1 MKVFVLLQSG
11 VKYALMF
18 LLSLPVCAIQ
28 AQGTMNPEN
37 LLVTYSEKNNLTRS
51 SDQDITINIYLNGD
65 VSVFVSET
73 MKHAGQYHAY
83 LAHDKLD
90 ALWML
95 LIDEKI
101 LTFNTQLLRE
111 MLIKERQLLKQ
122 SRAIVTAVSDKAQSV
137 LEFYPNR
144 YSPPGLAGEDVNV
157 VRRITWTGLRWDVEH
172 YPHIEHLQL
181 LYAIQKI
188 VLSILNQDDLQRM
201 DQ

>member
-1 MKVFVLLQSG
+1 MKVFILLRSA

-18 LLSLPVCAIQ
+18 FLSLPVFVLQ
-28 AQGTMNPEN
+28 AHGSMSPDD
-37 LLVTYSEKNNLTRS
+37 LLVSYSEKNNLTRS
-51 SDQDITINIYLNGD
+51 SGQDITINIYLNGD
-65 VSVFVSET
+65 VSVSVSET
-73 MKHAGQYHAY
+73 MKHAGHYHAF
-83 LAHDKLD
+83 LAQEKLD

-95 LIDEKI
+95 LVDEKI
-101 LTFNTQLLRE
+101 LTFDAQLLRE
-111 MLIKERQLLKQ
+111 ALIRERQLLKQ
-122 SRAIVTAVSDKAQSV
+122 SRAILTTVSDKAQSV

-157 VRRITWTGLRWDVEH
+157 VRRITWAGLRWDAEH
-172 YPHIEHLQL
+172 YPQVEQLQL